1 MRLTKQDIVQQLQQK
16 LQRWQQQRRLAKKS
30 WRSVIW
36 FAIDCETDGL
46 NATKDALLSL
56 AWVPIEPPFIR
67 LGASQYAV
75 VQHHQPLNQSAVVH
89 QLTTAEL
96 QQGEPL
102 TKLLMRFAQATQ
114 GAYIIAHYAEFDRAI
129 LTNAM
134 RQAGIHWQP
143 LGWYDT
149 LAVEKKQAVEKST
162 LQQNVFSLSA
172 SRRRYN
178 LLPMAE
184 HHARN
189 DAIGCGELFLA
200 QVYRMQTTHNT
211 PNSELSLGQVL
222 RRGR

>member
-1 MRLTKQDIVQQLQQK
+1 MRLAVRGMVQRLQQK
-16 LQRWQQQRRLAKKS
+16 LRTWQQQRRIAKQS
-30 WRSVIW
+30 WRRVTW

-46 NATKDALLSL
+46 DTSKDALLSL
-56 AWVPIEPPFIR
+56 AWVPVEPPFVR

-75 VQHHQPLNQSAVVH
+75 VQHQQPLNQSAVVH

-102 TKLLMRFAQATQ
+102 TQLLQRFAKATQ

-143 LGWYDT
+143 QGWYDT
-149 LAVEKKQAVEKST
+149 LAGEKKQVVEKSA
-162 LQQNVFSLSA
+162 LPQNAFSLSV
-172 SRRRYN
+172 SRSRYG
-178 LLPMAE
+178 LLPMVE

-200 QVYRMQTTHNT
+200 QVYRAQNSRNT
-211 PNSELSLGQVL
+211 SGRELSLGQVL